1 MAKETQEAAPA
12 PTEAVPRTRLLN
24 PAAVRQDDA
33 RLLALIRDVP
43 VAGSGCCDLFR
54 MGLLNEAGELYREVL
69 LRGEYEAVL
78 FMARMNACGFVRQ
91 APGAPLRAE
100 GFDSLFAR
108 PAAVDARGDVH
119 AHVPA

>member
-12 PTEAVPRTRLLN
+12 RGEAVPRTRLLN

-33 RLLALIRDVP
+33 RLLALIREVP
-43 VAGSGCCDLFR
+43 VAGHWCCDVFR

-69 LRGEYEAVL
+69 LSGDYEAVL
-78 FMARMNACGFVRQ
+78 FTARMNACGFVRQ
-91 APGAPLRAE
+91 APGVPLRTE

-108 PAAVDARGDVH
+108 PTAVDARGDGQL
-119 AHVPA
+119 PA